1 MSETDSI
8 QIHLSSKDA
17 ISYNGG
23 LTSDCNFNLPLI
35 EIPSQHYLYMSVIHA
50 VIPYSFYQ
58 INSTNNNLYYSI
70 IIGGISV
77 AQPSVTITPGNY
89 NVRQLA
95 SFLNS
100 NLPNF
105 TVTYNSITNGFLF
118 NNSTNNFIFSST
130 STCLKLLGF
139 IPTNTLY
146 LTSYGVAPNYQ
157 LISSHS
163 IDLMP
168 YKCICILSNFPSGG
182 INLSNKS
189 SMSVLVSL
197 PIKSS
202 PYSIIT
208 YDGDTSNQ
216 QCLYTNSLS
225 SMQIKI
231 TDQNNSSINL
241 NGIDWSITLQLNV
254 IKFVE

>member
-1 MSETDSI
+1 MSEIDSI

-17 ISYNGG
+17 TSYNNN

-35 EIPSQHYLYMSVIHA
+35 EVPSQHYLYMSVIHA

-58 INSTNNNLYYSI
+58 INSSNNNLYYSI
-70 IIGGISV
+70 IISGVQTI
-77 AQPSVTITPGNY
+77 QPSLTITPGNY

-105 TVTYNSITNGFLF
+105 TVTYNSITNAFLF
-118 NNSTNNFIFSST
+118 NNTTNNFIFSST

-139 IPTNTLY
+139 ISNTLY
-146 LTSYGVAPNYQ
+146 LTSYGVSPNYQ
-157 LISSHS
+157 LISYQS

-189 SMSVLVSL
+189 AMSVLISL

-225 SMQIKI
+225 SLQIKI
-231 TDQNNSSINL
+231 TDQNNSPINL
-241 NGIDWSITLQLNV
+241 NGIDWAITLQLNV